1 MPHGSLSTRIRP
13 ILVNPNG
20 SSVNSEVHQK
30 TTASRAQGKEPTAK
44 QMNPDAEKPS
54 PKARAMNKSE
64 LSDFVSSARE
74 KGFTPSKLAKLCYQI
89 DALQKKYG
97 MNYDEL
103 KSIFEQTAKTLD
115 AKNLELKKLN
125 AEISATIK
133 KKNDL
138 MQQYYLD
145 EKQVQDYVDARDG
158 LLSIGFDIGKLPE
171 VKSSLLA
178 MKKEAYDLKAIF
190 EKLKTIGDIE
200 SRKNTLQND
209 LNVLNGEMRAKKALL
224 IELNKLQDT
233 GLNIEQIERIRDVVS
248 RISSTHG
255 INSDQSF
262 ERFEQDVLKHYN
274 AALGLET
281 EITFL
286 QESKEAINRE
296 NELKRK
302 AVEQAEKELSLKTKK
317 LEESYAS
324 QKEELKAFSELR
336 ANGVDGSTIMA
347 WQELINNAKVDPAAL
362 SSEIQRLGSLS
373 SLEEQTKSRIKEL
386 EGKQNALESALGE
399 LNQKKEAIELS
410 IGTVKDSSINQ
421 IEQTSSRAL
430 SSIAEITKEAG
441 QVTEK
446 AKEDLEATLEQ
457 VRTSAMLF
465 SNELKESFKDV
476 GPQLKNVAQAV
487 EAARAIGKYE
497 AILPLFK
504 LTEGSQSTKITET
517 EALVAMWNV
526 TNAFNSWLKGHY
538 PNEELE
544 ISEPLEKMVQAL
556 DGEIHGLGREEEES
570 ADTKDESD
578 KSDEPDESSE
588 S

>member
-1 MPHGSLSTRIRP
+1 MPQGSSSAKVRP
-13 ILVNPNG
+13 ILEKPNVSLVNSNTSPKTKVNPTENG
-20 SSVNSEVHQK
+20 EVV
-30 TTASRAQGKEPTAK
+30 AK
-44 QMNPDAEKPS
+44 QINLNNDRPY
-54 PKARAMNKSE
+54 PKAGAMNKSE

-74 KGFTPSKLAKLCYQI
+74 KGFTPSKLAKICHQI
-89 DALQKKYG
+89 DSLQKKYG

-103 KSIFEQTAKTLD
+103 KSTFEETSRALE
-115 AKNLELKKLN
+115 AKNIEIKKLN
-125 AEISATIK
+125 AEIAAAIK

-158 LLSIGFDIGKLPE
+158 LLSIGFDIGKLSE

-178 MKKEAYDLKAIF
+178 MKKEDYNLKVIL

-200 SRKNTLQND
+200 SRKSTLQNE
-209 LNVLNGEMRAKKALL
+209 LNALNGEMRAKKTLL
-224 IELNKLQDT
+224 VELNKLQDT
-233 GLNIEQIERIRDVVS
+233 GLTVEQVERIRDVVS

-281 EITFL
+281 EISFL

-347 WQELINNAKVDPAAL
+347 WQELIRSAKVDPAAL

-386 EGKQNALESALGE
+386 EEKQNALESALGE

-446 AKEDLEATLEQ
+446 AKEDLAATLEQ
-457 VRTSAMLF
+457 VRSSATLF
-465 SNELKESFKDV
+465 SNELKEAFKDV

-504 LTEGSQSTKITET
+504 LTEGSQSSKITET
-517 EALVAMWNV
+517 EALVAMWNI

-570 ADTKDESD
+570 ADTETDAKDESD
-578 KSDEPDESSE
+578 ESNE